1 MPANLIERLHPGPG
15 DQGGTWLVESDM
27 SVGPNA
33 ADEELYASGF
43 GNLPFVSVALRI
55 EVGGVAVQQ
64 MGILWLIVEFIY
76 IFGESM
82 KRGAQT

>member
-1 MPANLIERLHPGPG
+1 
-15 DQGGTWLVESDM
+15 M

-43 GNLPFVSVALRI
+43 GNLPFVSVALRF

-64 MGILWLIVEFIY
+64 MGILWLIVIYIFLWLIVIY